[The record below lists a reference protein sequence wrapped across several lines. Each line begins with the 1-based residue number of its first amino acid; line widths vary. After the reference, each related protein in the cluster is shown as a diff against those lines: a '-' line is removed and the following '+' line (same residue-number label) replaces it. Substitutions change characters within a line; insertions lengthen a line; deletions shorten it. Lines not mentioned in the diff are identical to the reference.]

1 MRCMEYQ
8 VNWGHDTHSF
18 PCSCFCFLWCRD
30 AAAQSHKGTHQ
41 NMTPSPWSPPTSAAT
56 SCVRVKPPGHG
67 KFVPIL
73 SKPNV
78 VVMAVAG
85 GGGQGLQNHLIYIAD
100 PCPPHPTLPRLAPK
114 PGLIGIVD
122 AARQTDANTQT
133 LVTFGERE
141 AGRDWWPP
149 TPRGRRYH
157 SSTQTLAVK
166 RKRNVAQTQTT
177 GDFILRRAMH
187 SANIP
192 IRTASTGCQMSPM
205 TEPIRWCGV
214 NTDSDATQTLVP
226 RTAYRQR
233 DTNLIDVDCPVSVG
247 QVTAS
252 VSQEAM
258 NVGLS
263 TISVGQATVS
273 VSQATVSVGQATVS
287 ASQPTVT
294 SVDAACGKWDMPP
307 GGSTWD
313 LPLPETMS
321 TLTSTLTSNQLD
333 TETQTMVLLEELHAS
348 LAESISTQTF
358 ESFLE
363 TAATTPSYLEERP
376 QNSTQTQTRHSVL
389 SPAPCL
395 TPADS
400 LCHTA
405 LTVCTPDPL
414 FGGCSTDDLVLSG
427 KYLSQSNLVSTRGQQ
442 EAPLLADNFDFLNT
456 ESQTGDLDPDYMH
469 METQT
474 SIEDIFDQL
483 LSNMETQTT
492 DDVFGDMEF
501 TDIHTQTTMRPEPSS
516 SFDSSSTETQTSLHT
531 LVQATNMAEFSNTE
545 TQTLFTGIDFN
556 TTLADSHTQTT
567 WNDLESFI

>member
-1 MRCMEYQ
+1 M
-8 VNWGHDTHSF
+8 S
-18 PCSCFCFLWCRD
+18 
-30 AAAQSHKGTHQ
+30 
-41 NMTPSPWSPPTSAAT
+41 
-56 SCVRVKPPGHG
+56 
-67 KFVPIL
+67 
-73 SKPNV
+73 
-78 VVMAVAG
+78 
-85 GGGQGLQNHLIYIAD
+85 
-100 PCPPHPTLPRLAPK
+100 
-114 PGLIGIVD
+114 
-122 AARQTDANTQT
+122 
-133 LVTFGERE
+133 
-141 AGRDWWPP
+141 
-149 TPRGRRYH
+149 RGRRYH

-187 SANIP
+187 SADIP
-192 IRTASTGCQMSPM
+192 TRTASTGCQMSPV
-205 TEPIRWCGV
+205 TEPIGWCGV

-226 RTAYRQR
+226 RTAARHQR

-247 QVTAS
+247 QVS
-252 VSQEAM
+252 VS
-258 NVGLS
+258 VGLP
-263 TISVGQATVS
+263 TVSVGEATVS
-273 VSQATVSVGQATVS
+273 VSQATVSD
-287 ASQPTVT
+287 SQPTVQ
-294 SVDAACGKWDMPP
+294 SVDAACGTWDLPP

-321 TLTSTLTSNQLD
+321 TLTSALTSNQLD

-395 TPADS
+395 TPSDS
-400 LCHTA
+400 LCHSA
-405 LTVCTPDPL
+405 LTACAPDPL

-427 KYLSQSNLVSTRGQQ
+427 KYLSQSSLVSTRGQHD
-442 EAPLLADNFDFLNT
+442 APLLADNFDFLNT

-483 LSNMETQTT
+483 LSNMETQTS

-556 TTLADSHTQTT
+556 TSLADSHTQTT